1 MHRDCGV
8 QVETALVRWA
18 GWGLLLSLEDFQ
30 AEAVGEE
37 GKLVCA
43 VMGDGVAF
51 VNGPL
56 TGFHVA
62 FDSAAM

>member
-1 MHRDCGV
+1 M
-8 QVETALVRWA
+8 RWA